1 MTAPHDSLADAA
13 KAMALYRDNVAR
25 HIIGVARDCQAGIMQ
40 RLANRHGHR
49 RLRLGFEPYISL
61 LAARDMRLS
70 ELANTLGI
78 SRQAVNQ
85 VIDQIEAAGYV
96 RRTPDPLDGRAKRV
110 QLTAA
115 GQSLLDDGVRVAG
128 EQEGAYAALV
138 GRRALDALRAD
149 CHVLTSRLGITL
161 YGVPDGPAPHPLA
174 TTLPRLAGYVSER
187 LMNMTM
193 ARGHPDL
200 KLSFGQVLTLIGPA
214 GGRISQMAR
223 VQDVS
228 KQAISAIALELVQ
241 LGYLYRSPD
250 TGDARHMV
258 LAFTPEGEALIA
270 DSVASLSE
278 LAGEMCRAVGPST
291 WGRMQGSLAALYGHL
306 QVEKEI
312 FEPGEQETLQ
322 ALASRLQR
330 KLGRREARA
339 LGRLLVAE
347 HNL

>member
-312 FEPGEQETLQ
+312 FEPGEQD
-322 ALASRLQR
+322 LASRLQR